1 MLPTGDD
8 GGMEKYMILS
18 THVASILV
26 NLVSHFFLDVF
37 QHDVCF
43 LLPSK
48 NNITIL

>member
-18 THVASILV
+18 IHVASILA

-37 QHDVCF
+37 QHNACF
-43 LLPSK
+43 LLPSE
-48 NNITIL
+48 NSITIL